1 MTSVSRL
8 AGPRVETNRRPIR
21 RRTAAESAT
30 HDDIIRFFFRGL
42 FLFVFFSFATPCPCF
57 SSFLF
62 FGAAPAER
70 KMKQKTRQTQETEKR
85 RTHKSQ
91 AFWRFFLRGETA
103 KSVRTRRRCCFS
115 RRRERKKSKLLGWR
129 SDTKGTSIPPQP
141 GEGVGRLSP
150 RTPFCPPF
158 SGELFPLGGAVA
170 LPTSHDFWPSTG
182 TFTSPFTSSPIT
194 PPTSSL
200 LSPSPT

>member
-42 FLFVFFSFATPCPCF
+42 FLFGFFSFATPCPCF

-70 KMKQKTRQTQETEKR
+70 KMKQKTQQTQETEKR

-115 RRRERKKSKLLGWR
+115 RRRGRKKSKLLGWR
-129 SDTKGTSIPPQP
+129 SDTKGTSIPPNQERGSGGYP
-141 GEGVGRLSP
+141 PGRLSA
-150 RTPFCPPF
+150 PP
-158 SGELFPLGGAVA
+158 SRG
-170 LPTSHDFWPSTG
+170 S
-182 TFTSPFTSSPIT
+182 
-194 PPTSSL
+194 SSL
-200 LSPSPT
+200 WGGP